1 MQTEDGV
8 YNQTT
13 KSFSFPRFEFTSD
26 MSMSTTPVPMKN
38 FILEVLE
45 VDPKNQTKTKQY
57 GRT

>member
-45 VDPKNQTKTKQY
+45 VDPKNPTKTK
-57 GRT
+57 